1 MVRRAMN
8 RPPGPSDYW
17 WRAHQ
22 SSCSGKFIKVKEPEN
37 FKSRS
42 KQSSGNSNL
51 KSKCE
56 KSITDW
62 FSSSSSS
69 NGASRLASPEVLT
82 EKDSNKILVR
92 PSIGRDNDTNFPIP
106 NEKYT
111 SHTSKKI
118 GNSSNNVHGWGTG
131 GPSNKSEKN
140 NTVVPK
146 NSTFSCSGVLG
157 GSNSGRSNL
166 LTKFLP
172 TGDGRSQSTDRESMS
187 DAPSTSRQ
195 TSADISLSNSSQ
207 SGNNS
212 VPCPKCNVPM
222 TIKNLYTHIDSCL
235 INDNNDNI
243 ELIDEIN
250 NNINNN
256 NNELILPMPAAP
268 SSSQSDDV
276 SRNKRIRLEDDDIS
290 TKYVNCP
297 VCNNTF
303 PADDINEHLDTCLLH
318 TETVHKEPIPSTST
332 SASNDS
338 VININNSCSS
348 DMDDSVIMSPVAQP
362 CDINETDKKQ
372 RCLVC
377 SAQIPLEMS
386 LNEHLEE
393 CIGDL
398 FGDDKMDFNE
408 DEKDDN
414 MIVVEDNPT
423 ESKYPCP
430 VCMQMISENL
440 MNQHLDMC
448 LKNEEIIL

>member
-8 RPPGPSDYW
+8 RPPGPSDCW
-17 WRAHQ
+17 WFKHQ
-22 SSCSGKFIKVKEPEN
+22 SSCSGKFIKVREPEN

-42 KQSSGNSNL
+42 KQSSGKSNL
-51 KSKCE
+51 KSKSE
-56 KSITDW
+56 KPISDW
-62 FSSSSSS
+62 FSTTSSSSS
-69 NGASRLASPEVLT
+69 GASRLASSEVLT
-82 EKDSNKILVR
+82 EKDSKLAR
-92 PSIGRDNDTNFPIP
+92 PGISRDNDTNS

-131 GPSNKSEKN
+131 GPNNKSEKN
-140 NTVVPK
+140 NIVLTK
-146 NSTFSCSGVLG
+146 NVFSCSGVLG

-166 LTKFLP
+166 LAKFLS
-172 TGDGRSQSTDRESMS
+172 TGDCRSQSTDRESLS
-187 DAPSTSRQ
+187 DTPSTSRQ
-195 TSADISLSNSSQ
+195 TSAGISLSNPSQ

-212 VPCPKCNVPM
+212 IPCPICNVPM

-268 SSSQSDDV
+268 SSSQSEDV
-276 SRNKRIRLEDDDIS
+276 SHNKRVKLEDDNIS
-290 TKYVNCP
+290 TRYVNCP

-303 PADDINEHLDTCLLH
+303 PADDINEHLDECLLH
-318 TETVHKEPIPSTST
+318 TETVHKEPIASTS

-338 VININNSCSS
+338 VININSSCSS
-348 DMDDSVIMSPVAQP
+348 DVDDSAITSPVAQP
-362 CDINETDKKQ
+362 CDTNETEKNQ
-372 RCLVC
+372 ICLVC
-377 SAQIPLEMS
+377 NAQIPLETS

-398 FGDDKMDFNE
+398 FRDDKMDPKE

-414 MIVVEDNPT
+414 TIVIEDNPT

-440 MNQHLDMC
+440 MNQHLDTC